1 VSGSLSAARLAQE
14 TAASPE
20 RIRWLERIGILR
32 PAGSDRYEPSDA
44 FRVRM
49 IVALLEAGF
58 TEDEVSWAASEGG
71 LDLGHIDAYPLTEP
85 AERSDRPFEAFADS
99 LGLPSPSAMIEL
111 YRVLGLPEPEP
122 GAALRRDEETLFVEF
137 LRVWGLADD
146 DEVPARAARLIGEGT
161 RLATMGWSE
170 LFGEEVAGAARDR
183 FLHNE
188 IETYPREIIDAAA
201 AMMHLLPAMM
211 AWLVRRYTQQAIVAG
226 IVENFEALLEL
237 RGLPHTPRPETVPA
251 LVFADLSG
259 FTELTE
265 RRGDDA
271 AALTAA
277 SLQRRAER
285 VARTSGGR
293 LVKLLGDGAMLLF
306 PEPEAGVAAALE
318 LTSTGDP
325 GLPIHAGVHAG
336 PVVQRDRD
344 VFGRTVNLAS
354 RIADTAGPNEVV
366 VTRGVVDAVGSGRFR
381 FEPVGEVELK
391 GVAAPVSLFRAT
403 SAGSDDSRDR
413 LHDRR

>member
-1 VSGSLSAARLAQE
+1 VSTSLSAARLAEE
-14 TAASPE
+14 TAVSAE
-20 RIRWLERIGILR
+20 RISWLERIGILR
-32 PAGSDRYEPSDA
+32 PAEPGRHVPGDV

-49 IVALLEAGF
+49 VVALLEAGF
-58 TEDEVSWAASEGG
+58 TEDEVAWAASEGA

-85 AERSDRPFEAFADS
+85 SVPSDRSVEVFAGN
-99 LGLPSPSAMIEL
+99 LGLPSASTLIDL

-122 GAALRRDEETLFVEF
+122 GAALREDEEALFSEF
-137 LRVWGLADD
+137 LRVWRLADD
-146 DEVPARAARLIGEGT
+146 DEAPARAARLIGEGT

-170 LFGEEVAGAARDR
+170 LFGQEVAGAARDR
-183 FLHNE
+183 FLRNE
-188 IETYPREIIDAAA
+188 IETYPQEIIDAAA
-201 AMMHLLPAMM
+201 VMMHLLPTMM
-211 AWLVRRYTQQAIVAG
+211 AWLVRRYTQQAIVAC

-237 RGLPHTPRPETVPA
+237 RGLPRASRPEAVPA

-271 AALTAA
+271 AAVAA
-277 SLQRRAER
+277 AGLQRRAETI
-285 VARTSGGR
+285 ARTNGGR

-306 PEPEAGVAAALE
+306 PEPEAAVAAALE
-318 LTSTGDP
+318 LTAAGDP

-354 RIADTAGPNEVV
+354 RIAGTAGPNEVIVSGSV
-366 VTRGVVDAVGSGRFR
+366 VEALRSGRFR
-381 FEPVGEVELK
+381 FEPVAEVELK
-391 GVAAPVSLFRAT
+391 GVAAPVPLFRAAT
-403 SAGSDDSRDR
+403 TASHGT
-413 LHDRR
+413 